1 MTARQVNFLEDP
13 AEFEHE
19 QAATVI
25 RSPKRSLFFVAI
37 FGSLLLLLGGYIG
50 YRALRAEAPQDPEA
64 YDPITLEPKKPEG
77 IFKRLGYVFFGPD
90 TSLAG
95 AKDDRVNILLLGMGG
110 IGHEGPFLTDTIM
123 IVSMKPTT
131 NQIAL
136 ISIPRDLGVEM
147 PNHGWQK
154 INQANSYGETEKTGW
169 GGAYATEI
177 IERTFD
183 MDIPYYVRVDFAAF
197 KEMIDE
203 VGGVSVNVERG
214 FTDPLYPTGDF
225 DYQTLTFAAG
235 AQTMDGERAL
245 EFARSRHG
253 SNGEGS
259 DFARARR
266 QQKVM
271 LALKEKVFSFGT
283 LVNPVRVNNIMK
295 SLDTH
300 MTTNMEFPEM
310 MEMLKIGRGL
320 DTSAV
325 VRLVL
330 DSSPNGYLVNG
341 AAEDGAFILRPKS
354 GTFKEIRGAMENI
367 FEENLLA
374 SNDTPA
380 QTAPP
385 SPNVSIE
392 IQNGTWNA
400 GLAARVKKRLDDS
413 GFATAAIGNT
423 SERPQPTSSI
433 FVVAD
438 KKFQDVATSLQNELR
453 MPVKQTMPNG
463 IAASTSTDILVVLGE
478 DFSE

>member
-169 GGAYATEI
+169 GGVGMGIGWLFMLLFWGLI
-177 IERTFD
+177 IVAGVFL
-183 MDIPYYVRVDFAAF
+183 VRWLWDQGRPASRG
-197 KEMIDE
+197 E
-203 VGGVSVNVERG
+203 GGES
-214 FTDPLYPTGDF
+214 
-225 DYQTLTFAAG
+225 
-235 AQTMDGERAL
+235 AL
-245 EFARSRHG
+245 E
-253 SNGEGS
+253 
-259 DFARARR
+259 
-266 QQKVM
+266 
-271 LALKEKVFSFGT
+271 
-283 LVNPVRVNNIMK
+283 
-295 SLDTH
+295 
-300 MTTNMEFPEM
+300 
-310 MEMLKIGRGL
+310 
-320 DTSAV
+320 
-325 VRLVL
+325 
-330 DSSPNGYLVNG
+330 
-341 AAEDGAFILRPKS
+341 ILRRRYAR
-354 GTFKEIRGAMENI
+354 GEIDREE
-367 FEENLLA
+367 FEA
-374 SNDTPA
+374 
-380 QTAPP
+380 
-385 SPNVSIE
+385 
-392 IQNGTWNA
+392 
-400 GLAARVKKRLDDS
+400 KKRDL
-413 GFATAAIGNT
+413 
-423 SERPQPTSSI
+423 
-433 FVVAD
+433 VA
-438 KKFQDVATSLQNELR
+438 
-453 MPVKQTMPNG
+453 
-463 IAASTSTDILVVLGE
+463 
-478 DFSE
+478 